1 MYFYGI
7 SMIIYASLQAKRRRA
22 AAMQTCPSPHPAST
36 NKSLGPTSARSK
48 AFHLGAR
55 IDTER
60 ITVPTCRISPIILK
74 PAAPMLTQLSLFS
87 LMNPHLLHCLWGS
100 PHERPNGPSCS
111 LHGTWKLRSMDFTR
125 PRMLWVTGWAKL
137 VTKHK
142 KNCVT
147 AVRGLTVKS

>member
-1 MYFYGI
+1 MQSMYFYDI

-87 LMNPHLLHCLWGS
+87 LMNPHLLHCL
-100 PHERPNGPSCS
+100 
-111 LHGTWKLRSMDFTR
+111 
-125 PRMLWVTGWAKL
+125 
-137 VTKHK
+137 
-142 KNCVT
+142 
-147 AVRGLTVKS
+147 